1 MVDGWSLIISELE
14 AVHMENRDYRDLG
27 KLFGKPAIWGRGYLP
42 CSEKKT
48 DGVLSKLLDQETGYD
63 KYIGSL
69 QSYRSDYA
77 QFSDAYYR
85 SLPPGAGKEQYTCV
99 PYWGSEFW
107 KPKSESSLRLAVF
120 AQGSLNRD
128 GASIPLYFPLCEID
142 TWEKAFEVGVELGRE
157 QPGKEQPKSP
167 FGWQSFMS
175 VWIAMRFLFSG
186 YEQWLQNVYYSDRVK
201 IPDDKKRNWELLK
214 KETNIIKPDF
224 VLVFGKKDSHR
235 FECLLQQAGARHIHF
250 ICFPCGQGAIHDRD
264 AKELRDCRE
273 KLRDYF
279 DSHQ

>member
-1 MVDGWSLIISELE
+1 
-14 AVHMENRDYRDLG
+14 MENDGYLKLAR
-27 KLFGKPAIWGRGYLP
+27 LFGKESIWGNKYLP
-42 CSEKKT
+42 CSENKT
-48 DGVLSKLLDQETGYD
+48 DGVLSKLLDQEMGYD

-120 AQGSLNRD
+120 AQGSLNED
-128 GASIPLYFPLCEID
+128 GASIPLYFPLCEIG
-142 TWEKAFEVGVELGRE
+142 TWQEAFDKGVKLGQQER
-157 QPGKEQPKSP
+157 GKKEPSKKQRGGP
-167 FGWQSFMS
+167 FSWQSFMS

-214 KETNIIKPDF
+214 KETAIIKPDF

-235 FECLLQQAGARHIHF
+235 FERLLQQAGARHIHF

>member
-1 MVDGWSLIISELE
+1 
-14 AVHMENRDYRDLG
+14 MENDGYLELAR
-27 KLFGKPAIWGRGYLP
+27 LFGRESIWGNKYLP
-42 CSEKKT
+42 CSENKT

-157 QPGKEQPKSP
+157 QPGKEPPKSP

-186 YEQWLQNVYYSDRVK
+186 NEDKLKSVYYSDRVK
-201 IPDDKKRNWELLK
+201 MPDDKRRNWKLLK
-214 KETNIIKPDF
+214 EEIDIINPDV
-224 VLVFGKKDSHR
+224 VLILAKTGHDQVFKK
-235 FECLLQQAGARHIHF
+235 AGVTQPLH
-250 ICFPCGQGAIHDRD
+250 ICFPCGRGANPKYDPD
-264 AKELRDCRE
+264 AKTLHDCRGELR
-273 KLRDYF
+273 KYF
-279 DSHQ
+279 HEWKSA